1 MSRTHAELL
10 KGMLKVSFT
19 LEPLD
24 PAFSKWHGEVK
35 WDKVLMVANNP
46 QELELELIQSLVE
59 MEGEFSLWL

>member
-1 MSRTHAELL
+1 MGRAHTELL

-24 PAFSKWHGEVK
+24 SAFSKWHGQVK
-35 WDKVLMVANNP
+35 RDKVLMVANNP

-59 MEGEFSLWL
+59 IQGEFFLWL